1 MAARQGY
8 VSGRPDIGLEGEAVS
23 RFYQNYYHMPAGL
36 YITHV
41 DTGSDAHEKGIE
53 YGDILISINNQRI
66 TDMDSLN
73 TVLYAHDAGDT
84 VNVVIYRSGKQ
95 YSLTLTLHENKG

>member
-1 MAARQGY
+1 
-8 VSGRPDIGLEGEAVS
+8 
-23 RFYQNYYHMPAGL
+23 MPAGL

-73 TVLYAHDAGDT
+73 TVLYAHNAGDT